1 MVAFDTTFLTLMF
14 IPEAKHSI
22 PDARDRVNFLIA
34 DLNGRGEQIIVPTP
48 ALSEVLVRSGKARN
62 QIIQELTKSP
72 KFLVAPFDV
81 RAALEL
87 SLMSDAAFAS
97 KDKKGGATGTWVKVK
112 FDRQIVAIAKV
123 FGASKIY
130 SEDADVRAIGGR
142 EDIPVFGVADIN
154 VPDLGLS
161 SFNLTPSGS

>member
-14 IPEAKHSI
+14 IPEAKHPI
-22 PDARDRVNFLIA
+22 PGAKERVNFLIS

-62 QIIQELTKSP
+62 QIVQELTKSP

-87 SLMSDAAFAS
+87 SLMSDAAFTS
-97 KDKKGGATGTWVKVK
+97 RDKKSGATGTWVKVK

-123 FGASKIY
+123 NGASKIY
-130 SEDADVRAIGGR
+130 SEDADVRAIGER
-142 EDIPVFGVADIN
+142 EDIAVLKVADIK
-154 VPDLGLS
+154 VPDQS
-161 SFNLTPSGS
+161 SFSLTSPDS

>member
-14 IPEAKHSI
+14 IPEAKHPI
-22 PDARDRVNFLIA
+22 PDAKDRVNFLIA

-48 ALSEVLVRSGKARN
+48 ALSEVLVRSGQARN

-87 SLMSDAAFAS
+87 SPMSDAAFNS

-130 SEDADVRAIGGR
+130 SEDGDVRAIGVR
-142 EDIPVFGVADIN
+142 EDIPVFSVADIN
-154 VPDLGLS
+154 VPDQS
-161 SFNLTPSGS
+161 SFNLTPSGT